1 MRPTITLDARHQ
13 EEPTTTGK
21 ETKQKETQ
29 ALAPLM
35 EPIIEGEVIG
45 VIEPEQQPTRKQ
57 RPYYLIVVGTILA
70 CLIFVGVSLIEPI
83 LTPSAIVTI
92 IPRQEHLSTTGTIQ
106 LHARLLPALTLSQ
119 STTVSATGKR
129 HQDATKAAG
138 TITFY
143 NGLLSTQTLT
153 AGTILTGADGRE
165 VQTDEPAVIPPAS
178 NTTPPQFG
186 EVTVS
191 AHAIHTGEQGNIPAY
206 DINGSCCATSVLVK
220 NTDAFSGGQNERN
233 FTVVSRSD
241 IQTATTTIKTTLV
254 KSEKAALTAQVNAG
268 EALIPPL
275 CSDTVTSDHQAGEE
289 AKEVTVTLS
298 ETCSGMAYDTQTL
311 HQNAQQL
318 ITKAALKR
326 LGTDFRLMGD
336 LRVSILHAT
345 VTDSN
350 QGIVTLAV
358 KTDETYVY
366 LLSPGEKKRITHLI
380 AGKSEQ
386 QAVQELFQMPAIQ
399 AASIKSNTAT
409 LPNDPG
415 KITIIVVYR
424 RLSLSCVFVE
434 IEG

>member
-1 MRPTITLDARHQ
+1 MQATITLDARHQ
-13 EEPTTTGK
+13 DEPTITGK
-21 ETKQKETQ
+21 ETKQEETQ
-29 ALAPLM
+29 ALALGE
-35 EPIIEGEVIG
+35 EPVIEGEVTA
-45 VIEPEQQPTRKQ
+45 VLEPEQTVTPKK
-57 RPYYLIVVGTILA
+57 RPYYLLVVGTILA
-70 CLIFVGVSLIEPI
+70 CLLFTGVSLIAPL

-92 IPRQEHLSTTGTIQ
+92 IPRQERISTTGTIQ

-119 STTVSATGKR
+119 SATAPATGKQ
-129 HQDATKAAG
+129 HQDATKAQG

-233 FTVVSRSD
+233 FTVVSTND
-241 IQTATTTIKTTLV
+241 IQTATTTIKTSLV
-254 KSEKAALTAQVNAG
+254 KSESAALTAQVNAG

-275 CSDTVTSDHQAGEE
+275 CSETVTSNHQPGEE

-298 ETCSGMAYDTQTL
+298 ESCSGMAYDTQTL
-311 HQNAQQL
+311 HQNAQQM
-318 ITKAALKR
+318 ITKEAMRR
-326 LGTDFRLMGD
+326 LGTGYSFLGD

-345 VTDSN
+345 VTDPN
-350 QGIVTLAV
+350 RGIVTLAV
-358 KTDETYVY
+358 KTDATYVY
-366 LLSPGEKKRITHLI
+366 LLSPGERKRITHLL

-386 QAVQELFQMPAIQ
+386 QAVKALFHLPGIQ
-399 AASIKSNTAT
+399 AASINSNGSM
-409 LPNDPG
+409 LPSDPG
-415 KITIIVVYR
+415 SITIVVMYR
-424 RLSLSCVFVE
+424 SA
-434 IEG
+434 

>member
-1 MRPTITLDARHQ
+1 MHATITLDERHQ
-13 EEPTTTGK
+13 DEPTTTGK
-21 ETKQKETQ
+21 ETKQEETL
-29 ALAPLM
+29 ALALR
-35 EPIIEGEVIG
+35 EEEVLEGEVTA
-45 VIEPEQQPTRKQ
+45 VLEPEQTPTPKQ
-57 RPYYLIVVGTILA
+57 RPYYLLVVGTILA
-70 CLIFVGVSLIEPI
+70 CLLFTGVSLIAPL

-92 IPRQEHLSTTGTIQ
+92 IPQQEHLATTGTIQ

-129 HQDATKAAG
+129 HQDATRAEG

-191 AHAIHTGEQGNIPAY
+191 AHAIYTGEQGNIPAY

-233 FTVVSRSD
+233 FTVVSRND

-254 KSEKAALTAQVNAG
+254 KSESAALTAQVNAG
-268 EALIPPL
+268 ENLIPPL
-275 CSDTVTSDHQAGEE
+275 CSDTVTSNHQPGDE

-311 HQNAQQL
+311 HQNAMQM
-318 ITKAALKR
+318 ITNQAFKH
-326 LGTDFRLMGD
+326 LGAGFRLMGD
-336 LRVSILHAT
+336 LQVSILHAT
-345 VTDSN
+345 VTDPN
-350 QGIVTLAV
+350 RGIVTLAV
-358 KTDETYVY
+358 KTDATYVY
-366 LLSPGEKKRITHLI
+366 QLSLGEKKHITHLI
-380 AGKSEQ
+380 AGKSKQ
-386 QAVQELFQMPAIQ
+386 QAVQALFHLPGIQ
-399 AASIKSNTAT
+399 AASINSNAAT
-409 LPNDPG
+409 LPTDPG
-415 KITIIVVYR
+415 KITIVVMYR
-424 RLSLSCVFVE
+424 SA
-434 IEG
+434 